1 MIVTEK
7 QNKELLKEMK
17 ETELILMG
25 LRMEKQLLLLL
36 VQGLGAS
43 CYFKQ
48 IFKQVITKRV
58 KTYTTN
64 KKEYSHSNYPL
75 S

>member
-25 LRMEKQLLLLL
+25 LEWR
-36 VQGLGAS
+36 S
-43 CYFKQ
+43 NFYCY
-48 IFKQVITKRV
+48 
-58 KTYTTN
+58 
-64 KKEYSHSNYPL
+64 
-75 S
+75 

>member
-25 LRMEKQLLLLL
+25 LRMEKQLIAISSRFRSLLLF
-36 VQGLGAS
+36 QADIQTGD
-43 CYFKQ
+43 Y
-48 IFKQVITKRV
+48 
-58 KTYTTN
+58 
-64 KKEYSHSNYPL
+64 
-75 S
+75 